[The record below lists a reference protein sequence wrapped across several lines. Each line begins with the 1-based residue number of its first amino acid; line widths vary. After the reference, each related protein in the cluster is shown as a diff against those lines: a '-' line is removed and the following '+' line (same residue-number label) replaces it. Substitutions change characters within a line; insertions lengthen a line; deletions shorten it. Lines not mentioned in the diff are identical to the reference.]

1 MLAFPPTGLSVADRN
16 QHSDAPVK
24 ARHGLVI
31 DLFAGGGGA
40 STGIERAIGRPVDI
54 AINHNAEALALHA
67 VNHPH
72 TKHYCANLYEVD
84 PHEVVNGRSVDIL
97 WASPDCRHFSRAK
110 GAKPVSPK
118 VRSLAW
124 VVVKWAKAAR
134 PNEIYLENVPE
145 FSGWGPLDKAGL
157 PIKSRK
163 GETFRLWI
171 AALRSLGYV
180 VDTNVLI
187 ASDLGAPTIRK
198 RFFLVARRDGLA
210 ISWPQ
215 PTHGDPVRTKNLK
228 PWRTAADC
236 VDFSIPCPSIFERK
250 KPLADATLRRIVR
263 GVYKFAI
270 NSRNPFVVIFPF
282 DRDGQSIAEPLP
294 TITAGSHLS
303 WQGGSG
309 HAIGLCVPT
318 LVQTGY
324 GERAGQHPRA
334 PGIDK
339 PLGTVVAGG
348 TKHAVV
354 AAFLSTYYG
363 TKSETETRGSGMDEP
378 IHTQTTENRHAAVTC
393 VLKNYGGVTG
403 IPMTVP
409 TGTVTSIDHH
419 SLLTMHIQ
427 RDMGQ
432 SVGHSCDSPLATI
445 AAGGG
450 GKCAV
455 VASHVV
461 KLRGDNIGHRMDEPV
476 HTITAGGT
484 HLGEV
489 RALLEKYGPGL
500 GDHDGLPVVMVHGQ
514 PHVIV
519 DIGLRMFQ
527 PRELFRA
534 QGFEDS
540 YVIDVGADGKALT
553 KDAQVRL
560 CGNSVPPPCAEA
572 VVACNHV
579 GCCELQ
585 MVA

>member
-1 MLAFPPTGLSVADRN
+1 MIWNAAIER
-16 QHSDAPVK
+16 
-24 ARHGLVI
+24 GLVI

-54 AINHNAEALALHA
+54 AINHNAAALALHA
-67 VNHPH
+67 RNHPQ
-72 TKHYCANLYEVD
+72 TKHYCADLFEVD
-84 PHEVVNGRSVDIL
+84 PNEVTQGRPVDIL

-124 VVVKWAKAAR
+124 VVVKWAKAAK
-134 PNEIYLENVPE
+134 PNELYLENVPE
-145 FSGWGPLDKAGL
+145 FCGWGPLDKDGL

-163 GETFRLWI
+163 GETYQLWI
-171 AALRSLGYV
+171 AALRALGYV
-180 VDTNVLI
+180 VETNVLV
-187 ASDLGAPTIRK
+187 ASDFGAPTIRK
-198 RFFLVARRDGLA
+198 RFFLVARRDA
-210 ISWPQ
+210 IPISWPQ
-215 PTHGDPVRTKNLK
+215 LTHGDPARKSGLL

-236 VDFSIPCPSIFERK
+236 IDFNLPCPSIFERK
-250 KPLADATLRRIVR
+250 RPLAEATLRRIVR

-270 NSRNPFVVIFPF
+270 NTGNPFVVVFRF
-282 DRDGQSIAEPLP
+282 DRDGQSITEPLP
-294 TITAGSHLS
+294 TITAGSHQS
-303 WQGGSG
+303 RPGGSG
-309 HAIGLCVPT
+309 HALGLCVPT

-324 GERAGQHPRA
+324 GERAGQQPRA
-334 PGIDK
+334 PGVDK

-363 TKSETETRGSGMDEP
+363 TKSDTETRGSRMDEP
-378 IHTQTTENRHAAVTC
+378 IHTQTTENRHAAVAC
-393 VLKNYGGVTG
+393 VLKHYGGVTG
-403 IPMTVP
+403 IPMTEP

-432 SVGHSCDSPLATI
+432 SVGHSCDQPVGAVT
-445 AAGGG
+445 AGGG

-455 VASHVV
+455 VASHVI
-461 KLRGDNIGHRMDEPV
+461 KLRGDNIGHRVDEPI

-489 RALLEKYGPGL
+489 RALLAKYGPT
-500 GDHDGLPVVMVHGQ
+500 DSDPDALPIVMVHGQ

-519 DIGLRMFQ
+519 DIGLRIFQ

-534 QGFEDS
+534 QGFDDS
-540 YVIDVGADGKALT
+540 YVIDVGADGVPFT
-553 KDAQVRL
+553 KDTQVRL

-579 GCCELQ
+579 ERSE
-585 MVA
+585 MAMFA